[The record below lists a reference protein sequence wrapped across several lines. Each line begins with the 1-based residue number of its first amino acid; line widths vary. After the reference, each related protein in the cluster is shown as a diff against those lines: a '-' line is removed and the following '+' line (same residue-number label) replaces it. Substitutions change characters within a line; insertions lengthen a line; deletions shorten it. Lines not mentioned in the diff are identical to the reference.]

1 MYNYVIIKV
10 DFKARSITKDK
21 EAHFITIKGASLTGR
36 HNHQKLHVPNDLIQY
51 IKSKV
56 RTKVE
61 LEKSIWL

>member
-10 DFKARSITKDK
+10 DLKARSITKDK
-21 EAHFITIKGASLTGR
+21 EAHFITIKGVSLTGR

>member
-36 HNHQKLHVPNDLIQY
+36 HNHQKLHVPNDLIQ
-51 IKSKV
+51 
-56 RTKVE
+56 
-61 LEKSIWL
+61 